1 MNNRN
6 KKLISLM
13 KEGFEFQTLKDMSD
27 PHINMLYR
35 KFIQESNY
43 EEDIKGLEELT
54 KAAQEAKNSLSDLS
68 GEQSES
74 ELKEKSVSRQ
84 QQKLMGL
91 ALSVKRGDTPKS
103 EVSKEVLDMVKSMSE
118 KDLED
123 FASTKHKGLPKKK
136 KETKEEDIKQI
147 EESILHL
154 LEKKNGKTLTK
165 KDVLDEIDTID
176 DKPVNSNKL
185 PEFLKFKNLNIKFR
199 NE

>member
-1 MNNRN
+1 
-6 KKLISLM
+6 
-13 KEGFEFQTLKDMSD
+13 
-27 PHINMLYR
+27 
-35 KFIQESNY
+35 
-43 EEDIKGLEELT
+43 
-54 KAAQEAKNSLSDLS
+54 
-68 GEQSES
+68 
-74 ELKEKSVSRQ
+74 
-84 QQKLMGL
+84 MGL